1 MRIISHRGN
10 LCGPE
15 ENDNV
20 PSKIQEAAERFLVEI
35 DVWHIKNQW
44 FLGHDKPEHLVS
56 FEFISH
62 PNFIIHTKNLDALS
76 SLINTDLHY
85 FWHQADDFTLTSKNL
100 IWTYPNKKVTPNSII
115 VCQTQEEVKKYK
127 STKVWGIC
135 TDYVLGELI

>member
-1 MRIISHRGN
+1 MILISHRGN

-44 FLGHDKPEHLVS
+44 FLGHDKPEHIVS

-85 FWHQADDFTLTSKNL
+85 FWHQADDFTENAATGVTCFVSADGTLKYTSTN
-100 IWTYPNKKVTPNSII
+100 TSTTS
-115 VCQTQEEVKKYK
+115 TFKYRE
-127 STKVWGIC
+127 IRF
-135 TDYVLGELI
+135 L